1 MSGAERVAIVT
12 GGASGI
18 GRACVERFVEQGYGV
33 VAVDRSVDAFAWLGD
48 DILGDVNDVHVVPL
62 AGDVTDRGTND
73 HAVAVAVDRF
83 GRLDVAVFNA
93 GVSMGGDLIDLP
105 IEEFDRAMDVNV
117 RAVALGI
124 RAVTPTLREQ
134 GEGGRIVVTAS
145 TSGIGADPRMWA
157 YNTSKAAVIN
167 LARAAAIDLGADGIT
182 VNAVCP
188 GPTETAMTSGL
199 AAMPDVHDEL
209 RRRIPLQRWG
219 RPEEVAAMIAFVSSP
234 EASFVNGAVIP
245 VDGGITANTGQ
256 FSPGSRG

>member
-1 MSGAERVAIVT
+1 MSTRVAIVT

-18 GRACVERFVEQGYGV
+18 GRATVERFVEQGYDV
-33 VAVDRSVDAFAWLGD
+33 IAVDRSADAFDWLDGAD
-48 DILGDVNDVHVVPL
+48 SQVAVFV
-62 AGDVTDRGTND
+62 GDVTDPDTND
-73 HAVAVAVDRF
+73 GAVNAAIERF

-93 GVSMGGDLIDLP
+93 GVSMGGDLVDLAM
-105 IEEFDRAMDVNV
+105 EEFDRAMDVNV

-124 RAVTPTLREQ
+124 RAVAPLMRKQ
-134 GEGGRIVVTAS
+134 GDGGRIVVTAS

-167 LARAAAIDLGADGIT
+167 LARAAAVDLGADAIT

-199 AAMPDVHDEL
+199 AAMPEVHDEL
-209 RRRIPLQRWG
+209 RRRIPMQRWG
-219 RPEEVAAMIAFVSSP
+219 RPEEVAAMIAFVASSD
-234 EASFVNGAVIP
+234 ASFVNGAVIP

>member
-1 MSGAERVAIVT
+1 MSARVAIVT

-18 GRACVERFVEQGYGV
+18 GRATVERFVQQGYGV
-33 VAVDRSVDAFAWLGD
+33 VAVDRSADAFDWLGD
-48 DILGDVNDVHVVPL
+48 GDEVAPL
-62 AGDVTDRGTND
+62 VGDVTDQSTND
-73 HAVAVAVDRF
+73 DAVAAAVDRF

-93 GVSMGGDLIDLP
+93 GVSMGGDLVDLA

-124 RAVTPTLREQ
+124 RAVVPTMREQ
-134 GEGGRIVVTAS
+134 GDGGRIVVTAS

-167 LARAAAIDLGADGIT
+167 LARAAAVDLGADGIT

-199 AAMPDVHDEL
+199 AAMPEVHDEL
-209 RRRIPLQRWG
+209 RRRIPMQRWG
-219 RPEEVAAMIAFVSSP
+219 RPEEVAAMIAFVASTD
-234 EASFVNGAVIP
+234 ASFVNGAVIP